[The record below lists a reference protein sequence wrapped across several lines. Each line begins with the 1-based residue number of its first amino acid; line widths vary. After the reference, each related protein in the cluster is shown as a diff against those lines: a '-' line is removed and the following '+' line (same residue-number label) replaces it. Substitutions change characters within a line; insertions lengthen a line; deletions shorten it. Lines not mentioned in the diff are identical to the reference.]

1 MKFRTTVVTATLIAV
16 SVPAALSVAPAFAGT
31 TAVVRLHGTVAQLEQ
46 NAADARA
53 GYEAVL
59 AKETAR
65 RQELTALL
73 RSGWFPEAIQARQ
86 DAATAAVRQAEVA
99 KAEADRVRAE
109 RNDAIDALPAT
120 TTDDERVA
128 ALRELGK
135 ADLAAKAAAATL
147 AGAEQEL
154 AAAAEQGQDWRV
166 GLVQQVSV
174 SEGAV
179 ADALAVSQA
188 ADRALADARAAEAQ
202 RPTPTPTPT
211 PTPAVPTGGTA
222 TATAGATVAAEAGAA
237 GSVRVEDTAVTV
249 PTSPTAAASVG
260 STPTAPVVHEGEL
273 AETGSSSASTVL
285 AIAGVATMALGAG
298 AVVVARRRKGDA
310 DR

>member
-31 TAVVRLHGTVAQLEQ
+31 TAVVRLQGTVAQLEQ
-46 NAADARA
+46 NAANARA

-73 RSGWFPEAIQARQ
+73 RSGRFPEAIQARQ

-128 ALRELGK
+128 AFRELGK
-135 ADLAAKAAAATL
+135 ADLAVEAAAATL

-154 AAAAEQGQDWRV
+154 VAAAEQGQDWRV
-166 GLVQQVSV
+166 GLVQQASA

-188 ADRALADARAAEAQ
+188 ADRALADARAAETQ
-202 RPTPTPTPT
+202 QPTPTPTPA
-211 PTPAVPTGGTA
+211 PAVPTGGTA
-222 TATAGATVAAEAGAA
+222 TAAAGATAAAEADTG

-260 STPTAPVVHEGEL
+260 STPTAPAVHQGEL

-285 AIAGVATMALGAG
+285 AIAGVATMALGVG
-298 AVVVARRRKGDA
+298 AVVVARRRKADA